1 MCAAYYIIR
10 LAALSVYS
18 TYPDLF
24 RGRTVNHFIDNTVAQ
39 AAFVHGYSGKVELA
53 KVVNLFYL
61 QRPPASELLCS
72 STTSP
77 VQGMTIRRNV
87 SRIVYNTYCI
97 V

>member
-61 QRPPASELLCS
+61 QRPPPRRGLR
-72 STTSP
+72 TSVFFDYVP
-77 VQGMTIRRNV
+77 
-87 SRIVYNTYCI
+87 SRV
-97 V
+97 